1 MYLIMGAYG
10 EYDDYIRIPIM
21 VVPDKETAQLVI
33 EEFEKPNN
41 QFLVLLN
48 KIFENKN
55 LKDVYFSYEWIE
67 EFHL

>member
-1 MYLIMGAYG
+1 MYLITGAYG
-10 EYDDYIRIPIM
+10 EYDDYTRIPIM

-33 EEFEKPNN
+33 EEFEKLNN

>member
-1 MYLIMGAYG
+1 MGDYG
-10 EYDDYIRIPIM
+10 EYDDYTRIPIM

-41 QFLVLLN
+41 QFLTLLN
-48 KIFENKN
+48 KIYENN
-55 LKDVYFSYEWIE
+55 HLDDVCFYYEWIE